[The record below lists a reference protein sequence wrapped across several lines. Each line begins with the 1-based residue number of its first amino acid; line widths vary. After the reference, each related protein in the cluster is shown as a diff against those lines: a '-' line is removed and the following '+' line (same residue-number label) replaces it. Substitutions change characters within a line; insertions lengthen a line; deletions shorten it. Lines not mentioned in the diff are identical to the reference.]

1 MFFLRSGVM
10 PSLSAT
16 ASALPRKAI
25 GVLLQYPAPAED
37 APAPAARTVLP
48 GAKTPAVRKEK
59 RGTKRRTTR
68 SLSAVNAQR
77 KFGFTTAPTDAGSVF
92 EDESLD
98 SIFIVT
104 RHATHAGLVRR
115 ALETGTAVFVEKPL
129 ALTYEE
135 TDQIPEVAVGGSL
148 LSCRPER
155 VCG

>member
-1 MFFLRSGVM
+1 M

-37 APAPAARTVLP
+37 APAPAARTVPP

-68 SLSAVNAQR
+68 SLSAVNA
-77 KFGFTTAPTDAGSVF
+77 
-92 EDESLD
+92 
-98 SIFIVT
+98 
-104 RHATHAGLVRR
+104 HAT
-115 ALETGTAVFVEKPL
+115 
-129 ALTYEE
+129 
-135 TDQIPEVAVGGSL
+135 IAVGESL